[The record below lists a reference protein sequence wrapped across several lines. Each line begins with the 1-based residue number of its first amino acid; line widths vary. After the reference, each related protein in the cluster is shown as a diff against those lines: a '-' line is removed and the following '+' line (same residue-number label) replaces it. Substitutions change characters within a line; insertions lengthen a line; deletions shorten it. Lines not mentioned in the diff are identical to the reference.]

1 MLVGNVLEKTS
12 AERTWQICADQTAD
26 WVRSSYQRH
35 MQNGDA
41 MWEDTGKEDPAS
53 MAGLRDEGFAKLV
66 GLDYIFKWWGS
77 EDPDELGG
85 VLDVIWKTIEPGSE
99 EGVICYRTWIKLAE
113 RDFTMAMYPDEDAK
127 RQANRAAFRDAFAL
141 WRVLFQN

>member
-1 MLVGNVLEKTS
+1 MLVGNVLEKTT
-12 AERTWQICADQTAD
+12 AERTWQVCADRVAD

-35 MQNGDA
+35 TQDGDA
-41 MWEDTGKEDPAS
+41 MWEDTNKEDPAT
-53 MAGLRDEGFAKLV
+53 MPGLRDEGFLNLV

-85 VLDVIWKTIEPGSE
+85 VLDVIWKTIDPEGS
-99 EGVICYRTWIKLAE
+99 GIVTCYRTWIKLAE
-113 RDFTMAMYPDEDAK
+113 RDFTMAMYHDEDAK